1 MRESWKA
8 VFSTTKLSAG
18 NRELSPEA
26 EQKVRDQLLEKYMNS
41 IKENRREN
49 ANMLLRGL
57 RFVNKNGQPLRMM
70 PMLQPTPEL
79 LENPI
84 YH

>member
-1 MRESWKA
+1 M
-8 VFSTTKLSAG
+8 T
-18 NRELSPEA
+18 
-26 EQKVRDQLLEKYMNS
+26 S